1 MIRRPPRSTLFP
13 YTTLFRSTGRWAS
26 RRHQLSR
33 ERLPQ
38 VLQQSVE
45 HPMRV
50 ASPVEVP
57 EQPVAPRGGG
67 PDVLHRDVRG
77 AAGELQLEER
87 LRAAAVDDLD
97 PSQRGGGDVF
107 DDLDHDVRL
116 ACLILEGEPV
126 AVALTLLRRARD
138 G

>member
-1 MIRRPPRSTLFP
+1 MEVRGSAPRRTE
-13 YTTLFRSTGRWAS
+13 
-26 RRHQLSR
+26 LSR
-33 ERLPQ
+33 ERFPQ

-45 HPMRV
+45 HPMRI
-50 ASPVEVP
+50 AAPVEVP

-67 PDVLHRDVRG
+67 PDVLHRDVRD

-97 PSQRGGGDVF
+97 PSQRGGGHEF
-107 DDLDHDVRL
+107 DDLDNDVRL
-116 ACLILEGEPV
+116 ASLVLEHEPV
-126 AVALTLLRRARD
+126 AVALALLRRTWH